1 MKRINKISIIALFA
15 VMFMSVVDAWGLG
28 INKYVPLNLQAE
40 SNRGTWDANS
50 KKLGW
55 KQSNSN
61 LYFLTALSNKNLT
74 GYDKITV
81 NVSNANNQNYRLLI
95 TAGGK
100 DYTAAMSGNGEK
112 VLNLKNSFKQG
123 TNGNGTT
130 VDLTNKLSNVTSVR
144 IGGNSNKG
152 EITLNS
158 ITLHKTVDWDSN
170 NQMTFTAFDFNCG
183 NNVTATNN
191 NTFSFTAQYQSI
203 TLNFDSDFDLSQV
216 ISENQ
221 NFSASGTS
229 TYTCY
234 ENGSNVQY
242 GFNAAQNAKMKIN
255 LYRICVN
262 GKGTVT
268 VNSIV
273 FTKKV
278 FTAPVEST
286 PTTSFDVT
294 SGRIFFED
302 FENLDNNSA
311 RNGNKGIE
319 ALTDANL
326 MKQYENRPENDSED
340 GKDHR
345 SWQGKYLNY
354 GGRGKIMND
363 PAFGKYYQNLADAD
377 VYTKSIAENYLR
389 MIFTDAQKSYMRD
402 EINKAGTG
410 NRAATIGFWVNGKI
424 AVENELPLERGSMFS
439 IFSNYR
445 FRKADNYD
453 EKPRFMFDLACN
465 GWTYSYMPNNDGTQR
480 DNYFFYGEK
489 NTTNSSSNPLKSLF
503 DEENYRNPLDQSQH
517 KFYDDEKWHYVS
529 YVMDKDFTRVI
540 IYLDGKETGRIN
552 DVRALDK
559 NKFEVKFEQGGDYV
573 GRFYYLRNL
582 VLGGFTPHGLFYD
595 KQYYS
600 DAALA
605 YDDIA
610 IYSKALTPEQI
621 KAIIEKKGYTPKEWQ
636 FGKDNENAAHGAS
649 FNDKTVGL
657 GLTSPSEDEDGYI
670 VMGKNTE
677 LTIPN
682 VPAGHYVRVEY
693 KYVDDNDQKMPTST
707 DNNLFNY
714 VGIRDSE
721 NDANFQTITFHA
733 NATKTYHYFL
743 TINSPIAIRSII
755 ITPYQYADLKWAAEK
770 VEFSVVG
777 TTYKQGNTTVTPSQ
791 KYPALLLN
799 IDGKRNANGT
809 IFYENVATGYKQ
821 GKNNPYI
828 KYSSSAPHVATVN
841 TQGTISPNAIAGNTN
856 ITAEVISDNLFEG
869 SNTAASFEI
878 VIKKE
883 ENTLRLVADKHDIN
897 VNDKYPEKYKEDNMM
912 SDNEKLKNVT
922 FTVGGWPY
930 GNSAYTVDGQT
941 VKDDWSKSTN
951 TGVIKGENI
960 DDFTHYTKGAQKAL
974 SESIGYGFD
983 DGDRGQIVGDGM
995 FHPEAKFQDNL
1006 TPWTLPCRGSF
1017 IKVEPVKAGIATVY
1031 IFQEGN
1037 LWKDKTTD
1045 NHSSHVAWR
1054 PVYIADETGQ
1064 LVDFVQTATNGKI
1077 GANDNFFVEGKRRAQ
1092 FIESIDETYNQT
1104 LRSELTALRDDNH
1117 DRFKQ
1122 LINNWENAGWKQK
1135 VIPTVGKG
1143 DDACGFMVMSDAIV
1157 RYTFNVLPGKTYY
1170 LFSNDSQIAL
1180 SGFNFEEGRVLRA
1193 HEEDYATNPL
1203 RNVETGKLTLSD
1215 ATNYS
1220 VDANTIKDEVEVSY
1234 SGRTFTKGQWSSI
1247 CLPFSMNNRQMIE
1260 QFGEGTKVVMLK
1272 KIEDGF
1278 ITFVYHVNQDIIAGY
1293 PYLILPG
1300 KTTNSIKFNAYN
1312 NGKVSSPIFSITE
1325 TGKTLFETPANTLN
1339 QYVFEGTLQ
1348 KTAVNQYGYAMSS
1361 TGSLTRLTTADEAK
1375 RTVKPY
1381 RAYINYYGNDEEIAK
1396 AKQLG
1401 VKWETFDEESA
1412 GETTAIEEMLF
1423 EQGILT
1429 KNADVY
1435 SVNGQKVRTNADCLN
1450 GLSKGVYLING
1461 KKIVK

>member
-1 MKRINKISIIALFA
+1 MKRINKISIIALLA
-15 VMFMSVVDAWGLG
+15 VMFIGVDAFGLG
-28 INKYVPLNLQAE
+28 INKVVPLDLQAE
-40 SNRGTWDANS
+40 ANKGTWDANS

-55 KQSNSN
+55 TQINSN
-61 LYFLTALSNKNLT
+61 LYFLTALSNQNLT

-81 NVSNANNQNYRLLI
+81 NVSNANNQTYRLLI
-95 TAGGK
+95 TINGAN
-100 DYTAAMSGNGEK
+100 YTASMSGNGNKE
-112 VLNLKNSFKQG
+112 LSLKNSFKQG
-123 TNGNGTT
+123 TNGSGTT
-130 VDLTNKLSNVTSVR
+130 VDLTNRLNNVSSVR
-144 IGGNSNKG
+144 IGGNSNRG
-152 EITLNS
+152 TITLNS
-158 ITLHKTVDWDSN
+158 ITLHKTVNWNSN
-170 NQMTFTAFDFNCG
+170 NQITFTAFDFNRG
-183 NNVTATNN
+183 DNVTATNN
-191 NTFSFTAQYQSI
+191 NTFSFTGQYQSI
-203 TLNFDSDFDLSQV
+203 YLSFDQNLNATE
-216 ISENQ
+216 IAEEPTQ
-221 NFSASGTS
+221 NFTVSGTS
-229 TYTCY
+229 TYTCF
-234 ENGSNVQY
+234 ENGSKVEY
-242 GFNAAQNAKMKIN
+242 GFDAAKNAKMAMN

-262 GKGTVT
+262 GRGTVT
-268 VNSIV
+268 MNSVV

-278 FTAPVEST
+278 TTAPVPST
-286 PTTSFDVT
+286 PSSSFSVT
-294 SGRIFFED
+294 DGRIFFED

-319 ALTDANL
+319 SLTDASL
-326 MKQYENRPENDSED
+326 MALYENRPENNSED
-340 GKDHR
+340 GRDHR
-345 SWQGKYLNY
+345 NWQGKYLNY
-354 GGRGKIMND
+354 GGRGKVMQD

-377 VYTKSIAENYLR
+377 VHTKSIAENYLR
-389 MIFTDAQKSYMRD
+389 MIFTDDQKNYMRT

-410 NRAATIGFWVNGKI
+410 NRAATIGFWVNGKV

-445 FRKADNYD
+445 FRKADNFD

-465 GWTYSYMPNNDGTQR
+465 GWTYSYMPNNDGAQK

-489 NTTNSSSNPLKSLF
+489 STTNTASNPLASLF
-503 DEENYRNPLDQSQH
+503 GKQNYANTLDQSQH
-517 KFYDDEKWHYVS
+517 KFYDDKKWHYVS
-529 YVMDKDFTRVI
+529 YVLDKDFTRVI
-540 IYLDGKETGRIN
+540 IYLDGEETGRIEN
-552 DVRALDK
+552 LKTLDK
-559 NKFEVKFEQGGDYV
+559 NKFEVKFENGGDYV
-573 GRFYYLRNL
+573 GRFFYLRNL

-605 YDDIA
+605 YDDVA
-610 IYSKALTPEQI
+610 IYSKALTPAQI
-621 KAIIEKKGYTPKEWQ
+621 KAIIEQKGYTPQEWQ
-636 FGKDNENAAHGAS
+636 FGNDNENASHGTS
-649 FNDKTVGL
+649 FNEKTTGL
-657 GLTSPSEDEDGYI
+657 GSQISSEDADGYI
-670 VMGKNTE
+670 VMNKYTE

-682 VPAGHYVRVEY
+682 VPAGHYVRIEY
-693 KYVDDNDQKMPTST
+693 KYVNDNDQKMPTST
-707 DNNLFNY
+707 DNSLFSY
-714 VGIRDSE
+714 VGLRDSE

-755 ITPYQYADLKWAAEK
+755 ITPYQYADLKWASEK
-770 VEFSVVG
+770 VDFNVVG
-777 TTYKQGNTTVTPSQ
+777 TTYKQGNTTVTPSE

-799 IDGKRNANGT
+799 IDGKRASDGSM
-809 IFYENVATGYKQ
+809 FWENVTTGYKQ

-841 TQGTISPNAIAGNTN
+841 TQGAISLNAIAGNTN
-856 ITAEVISDNLFEG
+856 IKAEVISNNLFEG
-869 SNTAASFEI
+869 SNTTASFEI

-912 SDNEKLKNVT
+912 SDTEKLKNVT

-930 GNSAYTVDGQT
+930 GNNEYTINGTT

-960 DDFTHYTKGAQKAL
+960 DDFTHYTKGAQNAL
-974 SESIGYGFD
+974 SESIGYMFN
-983 DGDRGQIVGDGM
+983 DGDRGEVKGDGL
-995 FHPEAKFQDNL
+995 FHPEAEFQDNL

-1037 LWKDKTTD
+1037 LSKTSAS
-1045 NHSSHVAWR
+1045 NKYSSHVAWK
-1054 PVYIADETGQ
+1054 PVYIADETGN

-1077 GANDNFFVEGKRRAQ
+1077 TPNDNFFVGDKRRAQ
-1092 FIESIDETYNQT
+1092 FIEDIATTYNVN
-1104 LRSELTALRDDNH
+1104 LKNDLLKLRDEDH
-1117 DRFKQ
+1117 DKFKQ
-1122 LINNWENAGWKQK
+1122 LINNWENAGWKQN

-1143 DDACGFMVMSDAIV
+1143 DDACGFMVMSSAIV

-1193 HEEDYATNPL
+1193 HESDYASNPL
-1203 RNVETGKLTLSD
+1203 REVKTVSVTLSD
-1215 ATNYS
+1215 ATNYT
-1220 VDANTIKDEVEVSY
+1220 VNANSIKDEVEVSY

-1247 CLPFSMNNRQMIE
+1247 CLPFSMNNRQMTE

-1312 NGKVSSPIFSITE
+1312 DGKVSSPIFSITE
-1325 TGKTLFETPANTLN
+1325 TGKTLFDTPNTTLN

-1361 TGSLTRLTTADEAK
+1361 TGSLTRLTTADASK

-1381 RAYINYYGNDEEIAK
+1381 RAFINYYGSEEVAK
-1396 AKQLG
+1396 SKQLG

-1412 GETTAIEEMLF
+1412 SETTAIEEMLF

-1461 KKIVK
+1461 KKVVK